1 MQARPSLFKV
11 PSGQFFTIHAFTTGE
26 NGQKQFPMV
35 YVLMKK
41 RTTEDYVKLFEA
53 LRAVMME
60 RGMQCNPK
68 CFMVD
73 FEAGNKR
80 SYGMTDKLL

>member
-1 MQARPSLFKV
+1 MHGVRAHEEAHHGL
-11 PSGQFFTIHAFTTGE
+11 
-26 NGQKQFPMV
+26 
-35 YVLMKK
+35 
-41 RTTEDYVKLFEA
+41 TEDYVKLFEA

-60 RGMQCNPK
+60 RGMQRNPK